1 MPDNNCKVEQPNA
14 RCSRGVHAIQILAFL
29 STAYATT
36 GDELFKTAYETL
48 TNATNQYHENLV
60 RAPAPHTCNDFV
72 WKLHLSCSQH

>member
-1 MPDNNCKVEQPNA
+1 MV
-14 RCSRGVHAIQILAFL
+14 VLAIQILAFL

-60 RAPAPHTCNDFV
+60 QAPQLTDAKIFFGHCTFRAHNTDIARLPPLPAERKD
-72 WKLHLSCSQH
+72 